1 VTDLL
6 AALLIVA
13 GSLLM
18 LLAAVG
24 VIRMPDVYVRL
35 QASTKAAS
43 LGAGC
48 LLLALALHFG
58 ELAVTVRAI
67 LAIAF
72 IFLTVPVSGHMIG
85 RAAYLV
91 GVELWERTRW
101 DELHGRYDPTTHQ
114 PTSPSPAELGAVPAG
129 GADRELVDLV
139 REGRTEREIAEILG
153 IPPGLVASRLESI
166 RARRGSAA
174 RTEPTDPPS

>member
-1 VTDLL
+1 VIDLI
-6 AALLIVA
+6 AALFVIA

-24 VIRMPDVYVRL
+24 LIRMPDVYVRL

-48 LLLALALHFG
+48 LLLALALHFN
-58 ELAVTVRAI
+58 ELAVTVRAM

-91 GVELWERTRW
+91 GVELWERTQW
-101 DELHGRYDPTTHQ
+101 DELRDRYDPQTHQ
-114 PTSPSPAELGAVPAG
+114 PASPAPGELGALPTLEEE
-129 GADRELVDLV
+129 RELVDLL
-139 REGRTEREIAEILG
+139 REGRTDVEIAEILG
-153 IPPGLVASRLESI
+153 VPPRVVASRLDAIQS
-166 RARRGSAA
+166 RRGASSRA
-174 RTEPTDPPS
+174 EMVDPGT

>member
-1 VTDLL
+1 MIDLL
-6 AALLIVA
+6 AAVFVVA

-18 LLAAVG
+18 PLAAVG
-24 VIRMPDVYVRL
+24 LIRMPDVYVRL

-48 LLLALALHFG
+48 LLLALALHFN
-58 ELAVTVRAI
+58 ELAVTVRAM

-91 GVELWERTRW
+91 GVELWERTQW
-101 DELHGRYDPTTHQ
+101 DELRDRYDPQTHQ
-114 PTSPSPAELGAVPAG
+114 PASPAPGELGALPTLAEE
-129 GADRELVDLV
+129 RELVDLL
-139 REGRTEREIAEILG
+139 REGRSDREIADILG
-153 IPPGLVASRLESI
+153 IPAGLVAARLDALQSRRHAQSREEMI
-166 RARRGSAA
+166 
-174 RTEPTDPPS
+174 DPPS